1 MKKERKN
8 SIDKLFFESLAGHRV
23 EPSVGIW
30 ESLTAYIPS
39 AKGRGT
45 FILLISVIV
54 LGALALL
61 MYGIL
66 DDGTEQ
72 FVKSD
77 EANIKVIPAVLED
90 PEDSDILLSND
101 NSTEEEADKPAIPL
115 SNTNSSLGY
124 PGDQG
129 VSSPL
134 EESKPISSDP
144 ENEAVIQQGDLDY
157 GFTSTYCYL
166 DHAELRSD
174 VIKVNPMP
182 EIKGSQLRETQEP
195 IFNLNI
201 KDSYVKKADVL
212 YGAAFSPSVNIYP
225 ERQNR
230 NDYSLEFVA
239 AYEKSR
245 FILESGLGVNYTS
258 ESAKYRINYSSYDSV
273 GFYVGVTSFSIAPE
287 NPDSITF
294 ETSLKNLYDS
304 IDHFRIN
311 ENTNKFVYLQIPLR
325 AGYRIFEG
333 NRFALDIKAGILFSL
348 LLYKDIPDIPYQG
361 SDAEQ
366 IEVIRQYP
374 DRLTTTWQYTAGI
387 GMNYQIN
394 RQLRFTLEPFYRQ
407 YIKSVYT
414 PASEFPARSPYSF
427 GIRGGIYLHF

>member
-8 SIDKLFFESLAGHRV
+8 SIDKLFLESLAGHRI

-30 ESLTAYIPS
+30 ESLTTHIPS
-39 AKGRGT
+39 AKGKGT
-45 FILLISVIV
+45 FIFFISVIV
-54 LGALALL
+54 IGAFVLL
-61 MYGIL
+61 MYGIF
-66 DDGTEQ
+66 DERPEQ
-72 FVKSD
+72 FIKSEEVHT
-77 EANIKVIPAVLED
+77 EAIPIVLED
-90 PEDSDILLSND
+90 PVSPDILLSNN
-101 NSTEEEADKPAIPL
+101 NSTEAAVNKPAIPL

-129 VSSPL
+129 VPSL
-134 EESKPISSDP
+134 VEENKPIFSDP
-144 ENEAVIQQGDLDY
+144 ENEPILRQGEFGY
-157 GFTSTYCYL
+157 GLTSTCYL
-166 DHAELRSD
+166 DQAELRSC
-174 VIKVNPMP
+174 VIKVNSMP
-182 EIKGSQLRETQEP
+182 EIKESQLRETPEP
-195 IFNLNI
+195 IFNLNT
-201 KDSYVKKADVL
+201 KGDYVKKADVL
-212 YGAAFSPSVNIYP
+212 YGAAFSPAVNFYP

-273 GFYVGVTSFSIAPE
+273 GFYVGITSFNIAPE
-287 NPDSITF
+287 NPDSVIF

-325 AGYRIFEG
+325 VGYRIFEG

-348 LLYKDIPDIPYQG
+348 QLYKDIPGVPYQG

-407 YIKSVYT
+407 YIKSVYS